1 MHDLKVMDL
10 YCILNSSHLVISPSK
25 IFKPNK
31 FVELCL
37 DHHRPNRG
45 RGLYSKHSKTIKPG
59 TTVLSL
65 APHVAVLDTSSL
77 STRCSSCFLED
88 EDFDALPDPSVS
100 RQIRRCTKCRVISYC
115 GENCQRLDWA
125 SHKAECQALTNYSK
139 MVETVIKANQKSKS
153 RPSTSST
160 NKALRIG
167 TSLSGTGGGL
177 DGFEIDEEGGAGQ
190 ELNKVPSAPV
200 RALGRLIWK
209 KDREAER
216 DPNWWTGME
225 ELNHHLNADPAYSK
239 ERLMQLSVNLSRYIG
254 SQTLQK
260 ALGSASTLLPF
271 CCRFLENSF
280 CLTSI
285 TLDNIGLILCPSASF
300 INHSCVPN
308 VVVVFPE
315 GGEGAS
321 KKTGGKEWVK
331 VIAIKKIEPGEEI
344 VTSYVDLAGTRKER
358 RNDLAQRYHFMCDC
372 SLCMNSDP
380 NEVDPREA
388 LKCPKCTT
396 WFSLTHAK
404 SVLYEDARAS
414 AASAAQSN
422 PVLGPQI
429 TGSGRRLDA
438 GPSCS
443 GGSQKK
449 EISCP
454 NCGFSRLI
462 DVEGQRLAIKKS
474 GQALNPQR
482 EPAKAAYYAEKAIEW
497 FQIKLSPFTFGP
509 AFYPILDLRRMKMI
523 SHLLCKTDQNL
534 KQATSE
540 TESIISGVH
549 LLYGIGHPIS
559 IITKST
565 ITKLCDHTW
574 RSTVNVKGSIF
585 DLRNIINNN
594 LEQIELGLNML
605 ESLRQYQCLAVEEC
619 LIGFGFANGGGR
631 LGRSIEWSIGAT
643 ELEIEARRK
652 IMGERRRGN
661 GSGSGSGR

>member
-1 MHDLKVMDL
+1 MNSNPSDKIKIVQFKQHEIEQETLKQF
-10 YCILNSSHLVISPSK
+10 LNYSHLLISPSK

-37 DHHRPNRG
+37 DLQNPKKG
-45 RGLYSKHSKTIKPG
+45 RGVYSKHSKTIKPG

-88 EDFDALPDPSVS
+88 EDFEALPDPNMT
-100 RQIRRCTKCRVISYC
+100 RQIRRCTKCRIVSYC
-115 GENCQRLDWA
+115 SENCQRLDWA
-125 SHKAECQALTNYSK
+125 SHKPECLALTNYAK
-139 MVETVIKANQKSKS
+139 LVESVIKANQKSKS
-153 RPSTSST
+153 R
-160 NKALRIG
+160 
-167 TSLSGTGGGL
+167 GTGGGMDVL
-177 DGFEIDEEGGAGQ
+177 DFEDDGEAGH
-190 ELNKVPSAPV
+190 ELSKVPSAPV

-209 KDREAER
+209 KDRESEK

-225 ELNHHLNADPAYSK
+225 ELSHHLNAEPTYAKD
-239 ERLMQLSVNLSRYIG
+239 RLMQLSVNLSRYVG
-254 SQTLQK
+254 SQSLQK
-260 ALGSASTLLPF
+260 VLGSASTLLPF

-280 CLTSI
+280 CLTSV
-285 TLDNIGLILCPSASF
+285 TLDNIGVILCPTTSF

-321 KKTGGKEWVK
+321 KKSGGKEWVK

-358 RNDLAQRYHFMCDC
+358 RNDLLQRYQFVCDC
-372 SLCMNSDP
+372 ALCTASDP

-388 LKCPKCTT
+388 LKCPKCTN
-396 WFSLTHAK
+396 WFSLMHAIPV
-404 SVLYEDARAS
+404 SPISPVAS
-414 AASAAQSN
+414 
-422 PVLGPQI
+422 GPMI

-438 GPSCS
+438 GPSS
-443 GGSQKK
+443 VGGSQKK

-474 GQALNPQR
+474 GQALNAQK

-509 AFYPILDLRRMKMI
+509 AFYPILDLRRMKMV

-534 KQATSE
+534 KQATAE
-540 TESIISGVH
+540 TEAIISGVH
-549 LLYGIGHPIS
+549 LLYGIGHPVS

-574 RSTVNVKGSIF
+574 RSTVNVRGSIF
-585 DLRNIINNN
+585 DLRNIANNN

-619 LIGFGFANGGGR
+619 LVGFGSANGGGR

-643 ELEIEARRK
+643 EVEIEARRR
-652 IMGERRRGN
+652 ILGERRRG
-661 GSGSGSGR
+661 GGR